1 MTIKLTLYSHY
12 INSLLFH
19 MNLLLGKAC
28 FYHVFSGE
36 SVQIHIIE
44 KCCLYKAK

>member
-19 MNLLLGKAC
+19 MNLLLEKAC
-28 FYHVFSGE
+28 KYILLKNVAYTKQNNH
-36 SVQIHIIE
+36 
-44 KCCLYKAK
+44 